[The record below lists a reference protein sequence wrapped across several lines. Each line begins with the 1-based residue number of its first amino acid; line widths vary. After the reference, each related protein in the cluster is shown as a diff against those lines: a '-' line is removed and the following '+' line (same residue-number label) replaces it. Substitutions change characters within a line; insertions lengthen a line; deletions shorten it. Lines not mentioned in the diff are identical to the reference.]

1 MLRST
6 RRSCPLLP
14 IAVAIAALLLGGA
27 SAGART
33 ITGVCPDGSIFI
45 VQRAEAIPCRDAK
58 QVDPHE
64 VPPLNPEFL
73 PRPYGWERF
82 NQETDPNN
90 PYNIVDSL
98 RSGPGAEGATPATPP
113 APESAVQSAAPSA
126 GAVAPPVAP
135 SMLPPLA
142 PSMLPPVS
150 AAAPA
155 GGLELELSAAELRD
169 LASIVEMM
177 QEYAPAGV
185 VRRDAAGTPQA
196 VVRVARSTAF
206 DARVR
211 QALQDF
217 GSPATGPVVLFDV
230 VAATQG
236 PFYGNLTFVQG
247 HIAFH
252 PDTGN
257 PTQFGLLEGEL
268 GVVDPGRTLLG
279 YVVLPPH
286 MDLARPLDIYWN
298 DIQITATLRP

>member
-1 MLRST
+1 MLRSYC
-6 RRSCPLLP
+6 RSCPPFPVVL
-14 IAVAIAALLLGGA
+14 ATAALLLCA
-27 SAGART
+27 APAGART

-64 VPPLNPEFL
+64 VPPLNPELL

-98 RSGPGAEGATPATPP
+98 RAGLPPEGAAPGTPP
-113 APESAVQSAAPSA
+113 APEQAVRNATPGTS
-126 GAVAPPVAP
+126 AVAPPVAP
-135 SMLPPLA
+135 TV
-142 PSMLPPVS
+142 LPPVS
-150 AAAPA
+150 AAAAPPR
-155 GGLELELSAAELRD
+155 LDLQLSVAELRD

-196 VVRVARSTAF
+196 VVRVARSTSF

-211 QALQDF
+211 QALQAF
-217 GSPATGPVVLFDV
+217 GSPAAGPVVLFDV
-230 VAATQG
+230 VAAAQG

-257 PTQFGLLEGEL
+257 PTQFGLLQGDL

-286 MDLARPLDIYWN
+286 MDLSRPLDIYWN

>member
-1 MLRST
+1 MLPSTDRSY
-6 RRSCPLLP
+6 PLPL
-14 IAVAIAALLLGGA
+14 IAVAIAASLLGGA

-98 RSGPGAEGATPATPP
+98 RSDLDAEGAAP
-113 APESAVQSAAPSA
+113 APPPTPEHTGQSAPPNTR
-126 GAVAPPVAP
+126 AVAPPVAP
-135 SMLPPLA
+135 TL
-142 PSMLPPVS
+142 LPPVS
-150 AAAPA
+150 AAASPR
-155 GGLELELSAAELRD
+155 GFELRLSDAELRD

-196 VVRVARSTAF
+196 VVRIARSTSF

-211 QALQDF
+211 QALQAF
-217 GSPATGPVVLFDV
+217 GSPAAGPVVLFDA

-236 PFYGNLTFVQG
+236 AFYGNLTFVQG

-252 PDTGN
+252 PDTQN
-257 PTQFGLLEGEL
+257 PTQFGLLQGEA
-268 GVVDPGRTLLG
+268 GVMDPGRSLLG

-286 MDLARPLDIYWN
+286 MDLSRPLDIYWN